1 VESIDPVWL
10 FGSIAL
16 VAGVFLGILGNRLLS
31 PRSGDIDKLQ
41 AELVQA
47 REAMALYKTNV
58 NTHFS
63 KTSDLVNELTQD
75 YVKVYKHLAEG
86 AQSLSDTR
94 EFTQVLDQ
102 PTGQVL
108 ISVAKE
114 TDEDDPVSEES
125 PAEGAETTDPVQAAQ
140 ADEPPSAPADYAK
153 VDETVDE
160 TVDEKVSVSAEAPK
174 ADTDG
179 PAESSKDTVGKNID
193 EDASKEKDAENADA
207 TVTAAQA
214 TSPDNQPATASAAE
228 SEPEK
233 KT

>member
-1 VESIDPVWL
+1 MESIDPVWL

-102 PTGQVL
+102 PRGQVL

-114 TDEDDPVSEES
+114 MDEDDPASEES
-125 PAEGAETTDPVQAAQ
+125 PAEGAETTDQVQSEQ

-160 TVDEKVSVSAEAPK
+160 KVSVSAEAPQ
-174 ADTDG
+174 ADADS
-179 PAESSKDTVGKNID
+179 PAESSEDTVGKNID
-193 EDASKEKDAENADA
+193 EDASKEKDAETADA

-214 TSPDNQPATASAAE
+214 TAPDNQPTTASAAE

>member
-1 VESIDPVWL
+1 MESIEPVWL
-10 FGSIAL
+10 FGIITL

-114 TDEDDPVSEES
+114 MDEDDPVREES
-125 PAEGAETTDPVQAAQ
+125 PAEGAETTDPVQAAP

-153 VDETVDE
+153 
-160 TVDEKVSVSAEAPK
+160 VDEKVSVSAEAPK
-174 ADTDG
+174 ADTDS
-179 PAESSKDTVGKNID
+179 PAESSEDTVGKNID
-193 EDASKEKDAENADA
+193 EDASKEKDAETADA

-214 TSPDNQPATASAAE
+214 TAPDNQTATASAAE

-233 KT
+233 KS

>member
-16 VAGVFLGILGNRLLS
+16 VAGVFLGVLGHRLLS

-75 YVKVYKHLAEG
+75 YVKVYRHLAEG
-86 AQSLSDTR
+86 AQTLSDTR

-102 PTGQVL
+102 PRGQVL

-125 PAEGAETTDPVQAAQ
+125 PAEVTGTTDQAQAAQ

-153 VDETVDE
+153 VDEE
-160 TVDEKVSVSAEAPK
+160 SSVPAEASK
-174 ADTDG
+174 AD
-179 PAESSKDTVGKNID
+179 AEGSDDTAK
-193 EDASKEKDAENADA
+193 DASKDVDRPVDKGKDSETADA
-207 TVTAAQA
+207 TVTAAEAEA
-214 TSPDNQPATASAAE
+214 TPPDNQSSTASAAE

-233 KT
+233 KV

>member
-1 VESIDPVWL
+1 MESIDPVWL

-16 VAGVFLGILGNRLLS
+16 VAGVFLGVLGNRLLS

-41 AELVQA
+41 GELAQA
-47 REAMALYKTNV
+47 REAMALYKSNV

-75 YVKVYKHLAEG
+75 YVKVYRHLAEG
-86 AQSLSDTR
+86 AQTLSDTR

-102 PTGQVL
+102 PRGQVL

-114 TDEDDPVSEES
+114 TDEDDPASEES
-125 PAEGAETTDPVQAAQ
+125 PAEVAETTDPVQAVEVE
-140 ADEPPSAPADYAK
+140 EPPSAPADYAK
-153 VDETVDE
+153 VDE
-160 TVDEKVSVSAEAPK
+160 KASVSAEAPK
-174 ADTDG
+174 AD
-179 PAESSKDTVGKNID
+179 AESSDNTAADTSKDVDKQID
-193 EDASKEKDAENADA
+193 KQVDKGKDAETADA
-207 TVTAAQA
+207 TITAAEA
-214 TSPDNQPATASAAE
+214 TAPDNQSAKAPATE

>member
-1 VESIDPVWL
+1 MESIDPVWL

-102 PTGQVL
+102 PRGQVL

-114 TDEDDPVSEES
+114 TDEDDPASEES
-125 PAEGAETTDPVQAAQ
+125 PAEGAETTDQVQAEQ
-140 ADEPPSAPADYAK
+140 ADEPPSAPTDYAK
-153 VDETVDE
+153 VDEK
-160 TVDEKVSVSAEAPK
+160 VDEKVSVSAEAPK
-174 ADTDG
+174 ADADSA
-179 PAESSKDTVGKNID
+179 AESSEDIVGKNID
-193 EDASKEKDAENADA
+193 EDASKEKDAETADA

-214 TSPDNQPATASAAE
+214 TAPDNQPTTASAAE